1 MCCLVLRFRLTPEPT
16 AVRSSLVSSISSLLK
31 TKDHK
36 VSEKF
41 HSSGAAKLCPPD
53 NSAHVSAHN
62 AVRFAGIASAVD
74 QAKRAR
80 HARKVE
86 EEYQKARKR
95 AAKRGRELPPKDEYY
110 NHWGYSYYG
119 RCYSSACS
127 TITGSLLIMFYCSIR
142 AMDVSFLVYGRHVLR
157 C

>member
-1 MCCLVLRFRLTPEPT
+1 MLPFRLTLEST

-80 HARKVE
+80 HAQKVE

-110 NHWGYSYYG
+110 NHWGYAYYG
-119 RCYSSACS
+119 RSCAASSTATDSVLIVSCF
-127 TITGSLLIMFYCSIR
+127 SLR
-142 AMDVSFLVYGRHVLR
+142 AMDVSHLVHRRHVLW